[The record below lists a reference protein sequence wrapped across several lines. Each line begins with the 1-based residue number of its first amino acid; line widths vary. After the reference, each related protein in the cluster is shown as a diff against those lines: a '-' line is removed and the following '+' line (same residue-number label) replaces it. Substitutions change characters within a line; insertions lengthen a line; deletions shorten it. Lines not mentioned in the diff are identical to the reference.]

1 MNAEVYRKGFFALV
15 FLFLIFV
22 SYLIIKPFITPIL
35 AGVVLSYIAYP
46 LYQRINNILKMR
58 NISSFIAC
66 VLVVLIISLPLI
78 FTLNTISK
86 EAYTTYLLSRQKL
99 SSGTVLPE
107 CKPTEKL
114 ICRITNSIATKL
126 NEPKTRYHLETTIT
140 QATSKVTESISN
152 IVFTIPRLMINLFI
166 MLFVMFFLFRDGDV
180 FVDKIERI
188 LPLKMEDRK
197 KVVKRLSDTAYA
209 VIYGS
214 LVIAIAQGT
223 LGGIGFFIFG
233 VPSPILWG
241 LVMMLASL
249 IPYIGSS
256 IVWLPASLMLIINGY
271 IDMET
276 GTMIRGLLLIFYG
289 LFIVSTIDNIL
300 KPKIIGDKSGLH
312 PVLVL
317 LGVVGGLKLFG
328 FIGVIIGPIILALLV
343 TFIKI
348 YEEEKGSSAQQI
360 IKT

>member
-46 LYQRINNILKMR
+46 LYRMLNGFLKMR

-66 VLVVLIISLPLI
+66 ILVVLIISLPLI

-86 EAYTTYLLSRQKL
+86 EAYTTYLLSKQKL
-99 SSGTVLPE
+99 SSGNVLPD
-107 CKPTEKL
+107 CKTAEKL
-114 ICRITNSIATKL
+114 ICKITNFIATKF
-126 NEPKTRYHLETTIT
+126 NDPKTRYHLDTTIT

-152 IVFTIPRLMINLFI
+152 IVFTIPRLVVNLFI

-214 LVIAIAQGT
+214 LIIAIAQGT

-256 IVWLPASLMLIINGY
+256 IVWLPASFMLIINGY
-271 IDMET
+271 TDMET
-276 GTMIRGLLLIFYG
+276 SIILKGMLLMLYG
-289 LFIVSTIDNIL
+289 IFIVSTIDNIL
-300 KPKIIGDKSGLH
+300 KPKLIGDKSGLH
-312 PVLVL
+312 PLLVL
-317 LGVVGGLKLFG
+317 LGVVGGLKFLG
-328 FIGVIIGPIILALLV
+328 FIGVIVGPIIIALLI

-348 YEEEKGSSAQQI
+348 YEEEKSSAV
-360 IKT
+360 